1 MARLAARP
9 PGVRLLPFG
18 YPAAEAVL
26 SSLPDND
33 RYSSVHAL
41 RGREL
46 YSATDAFRVI
56 LSRMRGGNVF
66 IRTGAYRIYPF
77 VVRHRSTIGRLVPDM
92 SQPPID

>member
-1 MARLAARP
+1 M
-9 PGVRLLPFG
+9 LL
-18 YPAAEAVL
+18 
-26 SSLPDND
+26 SLPDND

-56 LSRMRGGNVF
+56 LSRLRGGNVF
-66 IRTGAYRIYPF
+66 IRTRAYRIYPV
-77 VVRHRSTIGRLVPDM
+77 VVRHRSTIGRFVPDM

>member
-1 MARLAARP
+1 MARRAARP

-18 YPAAEAVL
+18 HPAAEAVL
-26 SSLPDND
+26 SSLPDDD

-46 YSATDAFRVI
+46 YSATHAFRVI

-66 IRTGAYRIYPF
+66 IRTRAYRIYPV
-77 VVRHRSTIGRLVPDM
+77 VVRHRSMIGRFVPDM